1 MKSGSSWLVVVAF
14 KDSHPLSYL
23 TESRDE
29 AIASIKDLPKTNG
42 KPYLFKLAF
51 YKGRI
56 YAKRQLKLQ

>member
-14 KDSHPLSYL
+14 KEETPLSFL

-29 AIASIKDLPKTNG
+29 AIQAITELPETNG

-56 YAKRQLKLQ
+56 YAKRQLKII